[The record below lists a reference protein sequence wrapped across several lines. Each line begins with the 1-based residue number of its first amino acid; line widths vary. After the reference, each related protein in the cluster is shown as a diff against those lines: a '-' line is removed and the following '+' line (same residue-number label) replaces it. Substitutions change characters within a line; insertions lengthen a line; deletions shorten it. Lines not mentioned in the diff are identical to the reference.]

1 MRIEQL
7 TIENFKC
14 FKREQTFDFG
24 RLTILT
30 GANSSGKSSVI
41 YAILMALQSEGF
53 PNSLSTNGDF
63 VNLGDF
69 AAISN
74 KNDSKNIIQLGFKF
88 GENQI
93 FEIKTYWKED
103 EENQLPKR
111 VFDEA
116 TDIEEEPVWVLNG
129 YIIKGSELTIAFYQL
144 KNDLVNFISAFR
156 NAPRRTYLEK
166 NKADFKL
173 ESEGEGYIDQ
183 IVEWDKR
190 SNGKMKQ
197 LIATMKELDLI
208 DDIKIKRLGGGRFE
222 VLVKPIKSNGL
233 TPLSD
238 VGSSVSAFMPIMVAD
253 LQLPNNSTLMLAEP
267 EIHLHPSVQAK
278 FADYIINQINN
289 SDKNYVIETHSE
301 YILNRIRLAIV
312 KSDLKKE
319 DVKVYFLENQKD
331 DTEVFDIDFKK
342 NGAIKNAPDN
352 FFETYS
358 MDVMDIALN
367 AFAE

>member
-1 MRIEQL
+1 MKIEQL

-88 GENQI
+88 GENKD
-93 FEIKTYWKED
+93 FDIKTHWKED
-103 EENQLPKR
+103 EENLLPQR
-111 VFDEA
+111 VIFEA
-116 TDIEEEPVWVLNG
+116 NNG
-129 YIIKGSELTIAFYQL
+129 ISEFNYTYEGSEFVVAFYRL

-156 NAPRRTYLEK
+156 QAPRRTYLEK

-173 ESEGEGYIDQ
+173 EAEGEGYIDQ
-183 IVEWDKR
+183 IVEWYKR
-190 SNGKMKQ
+190 PNGKMKQ

-208 DDIKIKRLGGGRFE
+208 DDIKIRRLGGGRFE

-238 VGSSVSAFMPIMVAD
+238 VGSSISAFLPIMVAD
-253 LQLPNNSTLMLAEP
+253 LQLPNDSTLFLAEP
-267 EIHLHPSVQAK
+267 EIHLHPSVQSK
-278 FADYIINQINN
+278 FGDYVINQINTTE
-289 SDKNYVIETHSE
+289 KNYVIETHSE
-301 YILNRIRLAIV
+301 YFLNKLRLAIV
-312 KSDLKKE
+312 KGELKKE
-319 DVKVYFLENQKD
+319 DIKVYFLENNGD
-331 DTEVFDIDFKK
+331 DTDVYDIDFRK
-342 NGAIKNAPDN
+342 NGAIKNAPKSY
-352 FFETYS
+352 FKTY
-358 MDVMDIALN
+358 MTDTMDIALN